1 MTERINKDRTVET
14 GTTSDSRHLSTLI
27 DRPPDEV
34 YEYAADPANLP
45 EWAPGLGTS
54 VEKIDGQWFVE
65 TPTGRV
71 GFAFAPRNTYGV
83 LDHEAT
89 LPTGEVLDSPMR
101 VTRNGSGS
109 EVVFSLRRNPGMTD
123 EEFDR
128 DADLVAADLA
138 RLKAR
143 VEASD

>member
-1 MTERINKDRTVET
+1 MTEQVNNDRAVET
-14 GTTSDSRHLSTLI
+14 GTTSDSRQLSTLI
-27 DRPPDEV
+27 NRPPEEV
-34 YEYAADPANLP
+34 YEYAADPASLP

-54 VEKIDGQWFVE
+54 VEQIDGQWFVE
-65 TPTGRV
+65 TSTGRA

-83 LDHEAT
+83 LDHEVT
-89 LPTGEVLDSPMR
+89 LPTGEVLYNPMR

-109 EVVFSLRRNPGMTD
+109 EVVFSLRRNPGTTD

-128 DADLVAADLA
+128 DAGLVAADLA

-143 VEASD
+143 VEASE